1 MSSFIPTTYPYHKI
15 SWLINRYHL
24 SSHAII
30 YNFQVDHSNLLAEI
44 AKQKYGNRFSY
55 RAAEAVS
62 IKTTVTTYVF
72 TATKLSISSSAGITA
87 AAGTRLALHWILTKV
102 FKLCSFRLAKLGS
115 PAIVIVFRCLTVLAL
130 GNLRACCL
138 PWMW

>member
-87 AAGTRLALHWILTKV
+87 AAGTRLALNLVINTISIS
-102 FKLCSFRLAKLGS
+102 FSFR
-115 PAIVIVFRCLTVLAL
+115 
-130 GNLRACCL
+130 
-138 PWMW
+138 